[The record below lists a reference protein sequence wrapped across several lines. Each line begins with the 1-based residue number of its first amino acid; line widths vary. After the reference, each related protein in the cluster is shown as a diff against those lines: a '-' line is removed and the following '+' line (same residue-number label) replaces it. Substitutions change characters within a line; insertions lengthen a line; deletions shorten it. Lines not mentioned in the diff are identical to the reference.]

1 MGVVT
6 VYYIFNK
13 TCIGYSHL
21 KNKKA
26 CQDYSASYKDNE
38 RYIIT
43 CCDGHGGAQY
53 IRSQYGS
60 KAASEA
66 VMNVFKTFNRPFF
79 NSVDQDKL
87 ADKIKLLI
95 LCEYNKLIEREITN
109 RPIRKKELEELKEE
123 QADAIKFNP
132 TKAFGTT
139 LSGAMVYKN
148 KIVVVSI
155 GDTEVLGIRRG
166 ELIKLF
172 DNSSDPAGNVTY
184 SMCQEDAYQY
194 LRVVVLPTNEL
205 DGILLCTDGLSSPFQ
220 TYDNFT
226 KSFVKPT
233 VKKIVK
239 NKSTVEVEKQI
250 EDIALSLGVG
260 DDVSLS
266 FLLNENTKYRY
277 YR

>member
-6 VYYIFNK
+6 MYYIFNK

-21 KNKKA
+21 KNKKP

-53 IRSQYGS
+53 VRSQYGS

-66 VMNVFKTFNRPFF
+66 VMNVFKTFDRSFF

-109 RPIRKKELEELKEE
+109 RPIRRKELEELKEE

-132 TKAFGTT
+132 AKAFGTT

-148 KIVVVSI
+148 KIVVISI
-155 GDTEVLGIRRG
+155 GDTEALGIRRG

-194 LRVVVLPTNEL
+194 LRVAVLPTNEL
-205 DGILLCTDGLSSPFQ
+205 DGVLLCTDGLSSPFQ

-233 VKKIVK
+233 VKRVVK
-239 NKSTVEVEKQI
+239 SKSTVEVEKQI

-266 FLLNENTKYRY
+266 FLLNEDTKYRY